1 MRRTVTHRWGQILA
15 VVLIALL
22 LASCTRTSPL
32 HQAASIGDVARIEE
46 YIAKGEPVNA
56 KDDQGNT
63 PLHYAYY
70 HGHPEAIDRLIAY
83 GADLNIRNQD
93 GDTPLDM
100 AHIAEAEKLIA
111 AGARVLD
118 RDGDWTDRTE
128 GRRIYDELKGKD
140 GTIVTKA
147 LVRKVLESNRRLQV
161 LFLAVKLGIPGSEE
175 RLNDV
180 LEAYGDQSMA
190 EDYLNSGSSEL
201 YAGAER
207 WAQKRGYYIATG
219 MGSHR
224 VGWGRF

>member
-1 MRRTVTHRWGQILA
+1 MRRTVTHRWGQIVA

-32 HQAASIGDVARIEE
+32 HKAASIGDVARIEE

-70 HGHPEAIDRLIAY
+70 HGHQEAIDRLIAY

-111 AGARVLD
+111 AGANVLD

-161 LFLAVKLGIPGSEE
+161 LFLAVKLGIPGSED

-207 WAQKRGYYIATG
+207 WAQRRGYYIATG